1 VPAKWRYRTSAIAKL
16 IGPSR
21 REVAIVRERCFTFR
35 FPSQRGGHVPFR
47 FNMHFTKLQG
57 VIEFIDPAT
66 LKTHS
71 ARLQRSHSK
80 YPVTLMGFRVG

>member
-1 VPAKWRYRTSAIAKL
+1 
-16 IGPSR
+16 
-21 REVAIVRERCFTFR
+21 
-35 FPSQRGGHVPFR
+35 VPFR